1 MLLGLAHSKFHFIR
15 KGSVVERSTI
25 RAFFCGM
32 LLTASSA
39 LLNTQELP
47 FKPIW
52 QSFRT
57 KPASLDQFENLKMQ
71 TSTFVKSVCAVYLV
85 LTAGLTL
92 GAGLLV

>member
-32 LLTASSA
+32 LLTTSSA

-47 FKPIW
+47 FKAVN
-52 QSFRT
+52 
-57 KPASLDQFENLKMQ
+57 KANL
-71 TSTFVKSVCAVYLV
+71 AVLQNE
-85 LTAGLTL
+85 ARFIRSI
-92 GAGLLV
+92 

>member
-1 MLLGLAHSKFHFIR
+1 VKTTASSSLIPLGLAHSKFHFIR

-47 FKPIW
+47 FKAVN
-52 QSFRT
+52 
-57 KPASLDQFENLKMQ
+57 KANL
-71 TSTFVKSVCAVYLV
+71 AVLQNE
-85 LTAGLTL
+85 ARFIRSI
-92 GAGLLV
+92 

>member
-47 FKPIW
+47 FKAVNKANLAVLQTAPE
-52 QSFRT
+52 SL
-57 KPASLDQFENLKMQ
+57 KPRRRQRALD
-71 TSTFVKSVCAVYLV
+71 
-85 LTAGLTL
+85 
-92 GAGLLV
+92 

>member
-1 MLLGLAHSKFHFIR
+1 MPLGLAHSKFHFIR

-47 FKPIW
+47 FKAVN
-52 QSFRT
+52 
-57 KPASLDQFENLKMQ
+57 KANLAALQ
-71 TSTFVKSVCAVYLV
+71 NEARFIRSI
-85 LTAGLTL
+85 
-92 GAGLLV
+92 